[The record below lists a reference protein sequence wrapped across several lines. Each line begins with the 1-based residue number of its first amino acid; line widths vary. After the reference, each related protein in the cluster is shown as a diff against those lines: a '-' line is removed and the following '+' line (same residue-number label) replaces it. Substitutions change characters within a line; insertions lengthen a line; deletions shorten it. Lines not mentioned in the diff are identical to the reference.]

1 MKSMHGIKVTKKLKK
16 IYGKRNIT
24 AQIFFMVI
32 LLVMIPILLIAQNN
46 ILDIFSFNEDP
57 IILKAFYDRSTLTI
71 IFNILVSISLVL
83 LGFLIGNIINV
94 RKINRL
100 QSKLIN
106 KISSQGINLIEE
118 RNRTRKKA
126 EELKLLNAT
135 KDKFFSIIAHDLKN
149 PFNSLL
155 GFSDLLKSDFDS
167 MEKEEMRT
175 FINIIHDSSKHGFN
189 LLENLLQWSRA
200 NTGSIEYFPKTINIE
215 ELISSCVDLYQNNA
229 DKKQIQFFND
239 VPDDLLL
246 FGDKEMLS
254 TVFRNLISN
263 AIKFTGESGKVKI
276 KVIKNSKRAVISVI
290 DTGVGIPEEKISGLF
305 KIDVQHSTLG
315 TNNEKGTGLGLILC
329 KEFVEKHGGQIKV
342 ESERKNGS
350 EFKVILPLKRKKLI
364 NNVTKQRQE
373 PAYQ

>member
-1 MKSMHGIKVTKKLKK
+1 MHGNKVTKQLKK
-16 IYGKRNIT
+16 IYGTRKI
-24 AQIFFMVI
+24 AHHIFFMVI
-32 LLVMIPILLIAQNN
+32 LLLLIPIFLFAQKS
-46 ILDIFSFNEDP
+46 LTETFSINQDP
-57 IILKAFYDRSTLTI
+57 LILKAFYDRSTLTI
-71 IFNILVSISLVL
+71 IFNVLVSISLIL
-83 LGFLIGNIINV
+83 LGFLVGNIINV

-155 GFSDLLKSDFDS
+155 GFSELLKSDFDS

-200 NTGSIEYFPKTINIE
+200 NTGSIEYFPKTINVG
-215 ELISSCVDLYQNNA
+215 ELISNCISLYRNNA
-229 DKKQIQFFND
+229 DKKQIQIFND
-239 VPDDLLL
+239 VPEDLIL

-263 AIKFTGESGKVKI
+263 AIKFTLKGGKVKI
-276 KVIKNSKRAVISVI
+276 KMVKNSKRVVISVI
-290 DTGVGIPEEKISGLF
+290 DTGVGIPEEKISSLF

-315 TNNEKGTGLGLILC
+315 TSNEKGTGLGLILC

-350 EFKVILPLKRKKLI
+350 EFKVILPFKYKMPI
-364 NNVTKQRQE
+364 NNVTRQRQE
-373 PAYQ
+373 PAYQEG

>member
-1 MKSMHGIKVTKKLKK
+1 
-16 IYGKRNIT
+16 
-24 AQIFFMVI
+24 MVI
-32 LLVMIPILLIAQNN
+32 LLILIPVFLFAQKS
-46 ILDIFSFNEDP
+46 LTETFSINEDP
-57 IILKAFYDRSTLTI
+57 LILKAFYDRSTLTI
-71 IFNILVSISLVL
+71 IFNVLVSISLVL
-83 LGFLIGNIINV
+83 LGFLVGNIINV

-167 MEKEEMRT
+167 MEKEEMRS

-189 LLENLLQWSRA
+189 LLENLLQWSRT
-200 NTGSIEYFPKTINIE
+200 NTGSIEYFPKKINVG
-215 ELISSCVDLYQNNA
+215 ELITSCISLYQNNA
-229 DKKQIQFFND
+229 DKKQIQIYND
-239 VPDDLLL
+239 VPDDLILY
-246 FGDKEMLS
+246 GDKEMLS

-263 AIKFTGESGKVKI
+263 AIKFTLKGGKVKI
-276 KVIKNSKRAVISVI
+276 KMVKNSKRVVISVI
-290 DTGVGIPEEKISGLF
+290 DTGVGIPEEKIPSLF

-315 TNNEKGTGLGLILC
+315 TGNEKGTGLGLILC

-342 ESERKNGS
+342 ESEWKNGS
-350 EFKVILPLKRKKLI
+350 EFKVILPVKHKMQI
-364 NNVTKQRQE
+364 SNVTKQRQE